1 MKAGDQL
8 HTFTILEVLGHGGMG
23 GVFVG
28 QNSENDELVAIK
40 TLFEEFSKDE
50 AYVRR
55 FQREASV
62 YRKLNHPNIV
72 RCIASGFDKGIYFIA
87 MEHIKG
93 KPLDVILK
101 ENGALGVEHSLKI
114 MDALSGAVYHAHS
127 RGVIHRDVK
136 PQNIMINE
144 QGVVKLLDFGVAQAD
159 DDLVK
164 TASGSIV
171 GTFFYSSPE
180 QNQGQKI
187 DERSDLYSLG
197 LVFYEM
203 LVGQRALNGATLIE
217 VSSMQL
223 QGRIKPPSTVDDSVP
238 NYVEKIVMRLLER
251 DPNQRFQ
258 SARDLQM
265 EIRKCLDGSPAAT
278 NSGSHTAV
286 AAERE
291 TSAKWSQAKEAFAR
305 RDLDRALEL
314 AIDVSRAKT
323 DDAEIHCL
331 LGKIY
336 AAKEYTYNA
345 IEEFKKT
352 MALEPS
358 NCQYKLDFA
367 VALYSMKM
375 IDRAKE
381 EFEKV
386 LEIDKDNPFAKQY
399 LQLIEET
406 DVTGQ
411 PAMPPVPQ
419 AAPVAPPAPQAEN
432 FSSSYGGGEENL
444 FAPPPSAGNEAAAMG
459 SIPPP
464 GGAIPPPSGAI
475 PPPGG
480 AIPPPSGAIPPPG
493 GANPA
498 PIASIPPPGGNVPSI
513 SAPPPPG
520 GTIPPPGGS
529 IAPPPTPAASIPPP
543 GGNIPSISA
552 PPPPGGAIPPPGSA
566 FPPPTPAASIPP
578 PGRNIPSISAPP
590 PPGGAIPPPGGS
602 VLPPPGGPSIIPPP
616 RPGGGAIPPP
626 QSFGQPPAPEGSSRL
641 GSYVPPPRPSY
652 QQEQPPPSPDNA
664 RDEVLGRTSQPRAFK
679 MQQEYEEAPSGEPRV
694 ARRFKSKV
702 RGKKDTNLED
712 LKPPLDPSRAKL
724 IAFFYWGGGHLY
736 NGQSQKGFTWTIVQL
751 FLLITIL
758 WPASGQIFPQEQ
770 YWKNPTLDLGVLV
783 KVVEGADNYHVRQY
797 IVRPLNNLAGGPL
810 NLALR
815 KHSSESMDLFLIG
828 IGTLL
833 YVWYTYMIPAQI
845 HRYAVLSNLTG
856 KVVEVRRDL
865 SVKINLGEERGVQ
878 VGQIFSIQKRKHV
891 DEVHALNFKTMMMA
905 PKMFSIGEA
914 KVVSTTLHFAIC
926 KFRRLP
932 GETSNP
938 SIGDRVALRKSLG

>member
-8 HTFTILEVLGHGGMG
+8 HTFTIREVLGHGGMG

-28 QNSENDELVAIK
+28 ENTENGELVAIK

-101 ENGALGVEHSLKI
+101 ENGALGCEHSLKI
-114 MDALSGAVYHAHS
+114 MDALAGAVYHAHS
-127 RGVIHRDVK
+127 RGVVHRDVK

-144 QGVVKLLDFGVAQAD
+144 QGIVKLLDFGVAQAD

-180 QNQGQKI
+180 QNQGQRI

-203 LVGQRALNGATLIE
+203 LVGKRALDGATLLE
-217 VSSMQL
+217 VSSLQM
-223 QGRIKPPSTVDDSVP
+223 QGRIKPPSTIDESIP
-238 NYVEKIVMRLLER
+238 TYVEKMVMRLLER

-258 SARDLQM
+258 SCRDLQT
-265 EIRKCLDGSPAAT
+265 EIRKCLDGTPDAT
-278 NSGSHTAV
+278 NSGSHEAV

-291 TSAKWSQAKEAFAR
+291 VSAKWSQAKEAFAR

-314 AIDVSRAKT
+314 AIDVSKAKT

-352 MALEPS
+352 MALEPTS
-358 NCQYKLDFA
+358 CQFKLDFA

-406 DVTGQ
+406 ESGDLPSSVAA
-411 PAMPPVPQ
+411 PM
-419 AAPVAPPAPQAEN
+419 AAPVPAPAPVSAPPPPVSAPAAVPPPTPSG
-432 FSSSYGGGEENL
+432 SSNREENL
-444 FAPPPSAGNEAAAMG
+444 FVPPPSMPSEQPPAVGSIPPPSTPIPPPGG

-464 GGAIPPPSGAI
+464 GGAIPPPGGAIPPPGVAIPPPGGSIPPPSTPIPPPGGSIPPPSTPIPPPGGAIPPPGGTIPPPGGTIPPPGGAI

-480 AIPPPSGAIPPPG
+480 AIPPP
-493 GANPA
+493 
-498 PIASIPPPGGNVPSI
+498 
-513 SAPPPPG
+513 
-520 GTIPPPGGS
+520 
-529 IAPPPTPAASIPPP
+529 
-543 GGNIPSISA
+543 
-552 PPPPGGAIPPPGSA
+552 GGAI
-566 FPPPTPAASIPP
+566 
-578 PGRNIPSISAPP
+578 P

-602 VLPPPGGPSIIPPP
+602 IGPPPSTPIPPPSRGPSVIPPPGRRPAGPMAQAGGVGSISPP
-616 RPGGGAIPPP
+616 GEA
-626 QSFGQPPAPEGSSRL
+626 QSRL
-641 GSYVPPPRPSY
+641 GSYVPPPRPSFSP
-652 QQEQPPPSPDNA
+652 EAPQPSAPESA
-664 RDEVLGRTSQPRAFK
+664 RDDVLGRQTQPRSFK
-679 MQQEYEEAPSGEPRV
+679 MNDYEGGVEDPRV
-694 ARRFKSKV
+694 GRRFKSKT
-702 RGKKDTNLED
+702 RGKKDANLED
-712 LKPPLDPSRAKL
+712 LKPPLDPARARL
-724 IAFFYWGGGHLY
+724 IAFFYWGGGHFY
-736 NGQSQKGFTWTIVQL
+736 NGQSQRGFTWTIVQI
-751 FLLITIL
+751 FLLVTIL
-758 WPASGQIFPQEQ
+758 WPASGQLFPQEG

-783 KVVEGADNYHVRQY
+783 QVFENVDNYHVKDY
-797 IVRPLNNLAGGPL
+797 VVRPLNRLAGGPL

-815 KHSSESMDLFLIG
+815 RHSSESLDLFLIG
-828 IGTLL
+828 FGSLL
-833 YVWYTYMIPAQI
+833 YMWYTMMIPSQI
-845 HRYAVLSNLTG
+845 HRYAVLANLTG

-938 SIGDRVALRKSLG
+938 SVGDRVVLRKSIK

>member
-8 HTFTILEVLGHGGMG
+8 HTFTIREVLGHGGMG

-28 QNSENDELVAIK
+28 ENTENGELVAIK

-101 ENGALGVEHSLKI
+101 ENGALGCEHSLKI

-127 RGVIHRDVK
+127 RGVVHRDVK

-144 QGVVKLLDFGVAQAD
+144 HGIVKLLDFGVAQAD

-203 LVGQRALNGATLIE
+203 LVGKRALDGATLLE
-217 VSSMQL
+217 VSSLQM
-223 QGRIKPPSTVDDSVP
+223 QGRIKPPSTIDDSIP
-238 NYVEKIVMRLLER
+238 TYVEKLVMRLLER
-251 DPNQRFQ
+251 DPNLRFQ

-265 EIRKCLDGSPAAT
+265 EIRKCLDGTPAAT
-278 NSGSHTAV
+278 TSGSHTAV

-323 DDAEIHCL
+323 DSAEIHCL

-352 MALEPS
+352 MALEPTS
-358 NCQYKLDFA
+358 CQYKLDFA

-406 DVTGQ
+406 EASDGV
-411 PAMPPVPQ
+411 PAPPVG
-419 AAPVAPPAPQAEN
+419 APPAPVN
-432 FSSSYGGGEENL
+432 
-444 FAPPPSAGNEAAAMG
+444 APPPSPSPEPYGASFQPRDENLFVPPPSMTNDQQAAISTVPRPAAVPPSVG
-459 SIPPP
+459 VIPPP
-464 GGAIPPPSGAI
+464 GGVIPPPGGAI

-480 AIPPPSGAIPPPG
+480 AIPPPGGVIPPPGRGPAGPMANAGAPLGTIPPPG
-493 GANPA
+493 GV
-498 PIASIPPPGGNVPSI
+498 I
-513 SAPPPPG
+513 PPPG
-520 GTIPPPGGS
+520 GTIPPPGGV
-529 IAPPPTPAASIPPP
+529 IPPP
-543 GGNIPSISA
+543 GGTI
-552 PPPPGGAIPPPGSA
+552 
-566 FPPPTPAASIPP
+566 
-578 PGRNIPSISAPP
+578 P
-590 PPGGAIPPPGGS
+590 PPGGAIPPPGGTIPPPVAAPPVGS
-602 VLPPPGGPSIIPPP
+602 IPPPVSGAPLGSIPPPGGVIPPP
-616 RPGGGAIPPP
+616 GRGPTGPMANVGTPIGTISPPGEA
-626 QSFGQPPAPEGSSRL
+626 QSRL

-652 QQEQPPPSPDNA
+652 AAEPQQPPPPESA
-664 RDEVLGRTSQPRAFK
+664 RDEVLGRQTQPRSFN
-679 MQQEYEEAPSGEPRV
+679 MNDYENSEEEQRV
-694 ARRFKSKV
+694 GRRFKSKA
-702 RGKKDTNLED
+702 RSKKDPDLED
-712 LKPPLDPSRAKL
+712 LKPPLDPSRARL
-724 IAFFYWGGGHLY
+724 IAFFYWGGGHFY
-736 NGQSQKGFTWTIVQL
+736 NGQGQRGFTWTIVQL
-751 FLLITIL
+751 FLLVTIL
-758 WPASGQIFPQEQ
+758 WPASGQLFPQEG
-770 YWKNPTLDLGVLV
+770 YWRNPTLDLGVLV
-783 KVVEGADNYHVRQY
+783 RVFDNVDNYNVKYY
-797 IVRPLNNLAGGPL
+797 IVRPLNDLAGGSL
-810 NLALR
+810 NRALR
-815 KHSSESMDLFLIG
+815 QHSHEHLDLFLIG
-828 IGTLL
+828 FGSLL
-833 YVWYTYMIPAQI
+833 YMWYTMMIPSQI

-938 SIGDRVALRKSLG
+938 SVGDRVALRKSLK